1 MIHIVLSY
9 VWQASFR
16 DSWLQE
22 VFGSFVIPTKLLQK
36 VLLPCLRRWKF
47 PFLVLWSK
55 TICFFFQRPYRCPVS
70 NYLRALL
77 VSFYFHAKF
86 VMKFSVSAL
95 QEAPF
100 GLLSCHGVLSLVE
113 PSFLN
118 MCGSRGIMLYSWPY
132 KRIVKLPRS
141 ITIWLQLLV
150 AS

>member
-1 MIHIVLSY
+1 MYDKLH
-9 VWQASFR
+9 
-16 DSWLQE
+16 
-22 VFGSFVIPTKLLQK
+22 FVIRGYKK
-36 VLLPCLRRWKF
+36 
-47 PFLVLWSK
+47 FLVPLLFLPNYCKKYYFLAYADENFLFWCYEVK
-55 TICFFFQRPYRCPVS
+55 LYVFFFQRPYRCPVS